1 MTSICWVLHIHVLN
15 VSKADVNFA
24 SHLSDFHVSYLIW
37 NKSTSVKSSFVAKT
51 IVNLSEIIYDI
62 HTMHY
67 FSVILWSLSLIS
79 KTVFKMFIQWY
90 DVMKE
95 LTFAAFHDG
104 QLVFYSFFFKSS
116 WHVDILW
123 SFVNWTYLTDKS
135 AYSSDKLAL
144 SSDYWLTCKMMMW
157 ASQKVV
163 LAFQFFMWTS

>member
-1 MTSICWVLHIHVLN
+1 MLLYFMTSICWVLHIHVLN

-104 QLVFYSFFFKSS
+104 HLVFYSFFLQVKLTCR
-116 WHVDILW
+116 HTLIICQLDILDW
-123 SFVNWTYLTDKS
+123 QVSILVWQVGIIIWLLTN
-135 AYSSDKLAL
+135 L
-144 SSDYWLTCKMMMW
+144 
-157 ASQKVV
+157 
-163 LAFQFFMWTS
+163 